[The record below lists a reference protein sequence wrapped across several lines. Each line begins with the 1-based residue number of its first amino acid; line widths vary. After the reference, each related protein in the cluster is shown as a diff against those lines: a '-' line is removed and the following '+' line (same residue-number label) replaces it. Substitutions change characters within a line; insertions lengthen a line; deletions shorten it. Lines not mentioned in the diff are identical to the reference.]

1 MARFTILAAALVI
14 TLLAVT
20 EAAAANLRTTITTPV
35 VGEWRH
41 EQEQR
46 QEELRRCRRVRGRF
60 ICNGAE
66 PAAVVTPTEVLP
78 AAKEHRR
85 AVPMRGH
92 QGDGKAT
99 TAGGG

>member
-46 QEELRRCRRVRGRF
+46 QEELRRCRR
-60 ICNGAE
+60 
-66 PAAVVTPTEVLP
+66 
-78 AAKEHRR
+78 
-85 AVPMRGH
+85 
-92 QGDGKAT
+92 
-99 TAGGG
+99 